1 MHIISLIIASL
12 RDDKRHTVIFD
23 GLIFDGLIFDGL
35 GANWDLAD
43 IRSSRDTT

>member
-1 MHIISLIIASL
+1 MHIISLTITSL

-23 GLIFDGLIFDGL
+23 GLIFDGL

-43 IRSSRDTT
+43 IWSSRDTT